1 MKNEELKNNLLQYHI
16 INETGVENMLI
27 DNRPVKHTGSRQYH
41 IILSKDI
48 SKIKSRR
55 SFYKTFPRNTIRFDM
70 FENIF
75 LRREIKITPV
85 MTQPYIIDIFQILPS
100 PIQTGQFTISFI
112 LTAYIVLGNFMTKA
126 KRNAVVG
133 VRTVWSMHN
142 DNTWRKSNRFGAI
155 CIIITGLLTIITTV
169 FTSGMTG
176 TIFMLIYLLLATIV
190 TVVYS
195 KKIYDKEIKK

>member
-1 MKNEELKNNLLQYHI
+1 
-16 INETGVENMLI
+16 MLI

-112 LTAYIVLGNFMTKA
+112 LTAYIVPHIISLTAQINSGSRFTYLN
-126 KRNAVVG
+126 RHINIVISY
-133 VRTVWSMHN
+133 RTFLM
-142 DNTWRKSNRFGAI
+142 
-155 CIIITGLLTIITTV
+155 
-169 FTSGMTG
+169 G
-176 TIFMLIYLLLATIV
+176 TDQDSYIMFFHHHFLLLPCVAHIQR
-190 TVVYS
+190 
-195 KKIYDKEIKK
+195 